1 MLTFLSTSTAIVY
14 SDDDS
19 LNLLLIDCPCVVHR
33 QHTPALDDAT
43 GQRITKK
50 ALRRHV
56 LVFSDSSINGM
67 KTAAGILTGSPQ
79 LCLISGWSH
88 WYQGSLS

>member
-56 LVFSDSSINGM
+56 
-67 KTAAGILTGSPQ
+67 
-79 LCLISGWSH
+79 C
-88 WYQGSLS
+88 